1 MPAASRPFD
10 DIRDLLRKMPKAD
23 ETARAAARER
33 EGQLTKPAGSLGRLE
48 DIAEWMAAWQGSAR
62 PHVDRPLVAVFAGNH
77 GVVAQGVS
85 AFPPSVTEA
94 MVANFQA
101 GGAAINQI
109 CKTFDISLKVYELAL
124 EKPTGDIT
132 REPALDEKACAATMA
147 FGMEALASEPDLLVL
162 GEMGIGNTTTAAAIY
177 HALYGGQAEDWV
189 GRGTGVDD
197 EGLRRKADAVR
208 AAVARHKAYLDDPL
222 QILARLGG
230 RETAA
235 IAGAILAAR
244 LRRTPVL
251 LDGFVVCSAAAVL
264 LALDDCALDH
274 CLAAHISAER
284 AHRHALKLI
293 GKTPLFDFG
302 MRLGEGS
309 GAALAV
315 GIVKAAVACHNGMAT
330 FAEAGR
336 GGQGRALSAGEDERQ
351 IRKLIDAWIAA
362 SNGRNLPA
370 LMDMM
375 TDDVVFMTPGRAPF
389 GKAEFAADV
398 ERMKGVAIDARAEV
412 QEIEV
417 SGPRAYIR
425 NHIQVELTSPG
436 QAPKRMSGYAMSVL
450 RKEADGRWRIA
461 RDANLV
467 RPE

>member
-1 MPAASRPFD
+1 MATSRPFD

-23 ETARAAARER
+23 EAARAAARER

-48 DIAEWMAAWQGSAR
+48 EISEWMAAWQGSAR

-132 REPALDEKACAATMA
+132 REPALDEKSCAATMA

-162 GEMGIGNTTTAAAIY
+162 GEMGIGNTTPAAAIY

-251 LDGFVVCSAAAVL
+251 LDGFVVCSAAAAL
-264 LALDDCALDH
+264 LALDDA
-274 CLAAHISAER
+274 R
-284 AHRHALKLI
+284 ARSL
-293 GKTPLFDFG
+293 PRRP
-302 MRLGEGS
+302 RLGRAPASACAEAYRKNAAVRFRDAARRGLGRGARGWRRQSRGRLPQRHGDVRGS
-309 GAALAV
+309 G
-315 GIVKAAVACHNGMAT
+315 
-330 FAEAGR
+330 
-336 GGQGRALSAGEDERQ
+336 GGWQGRALKSPECVDLRRRGAAAG
-351 IRKLIDAWIAA
+351 
-362 SNGRNLPA
+362 
-370 LMDMM
+370 
-375 TDDVVFMTPGRAPF
+375 
-389 GKAEFAADV
+389 
-398 ERMKGVAIDARAEV
+398 
-412 QEIEV
+412 
-417 SGPRAYIR
+417 
-425 NHIQVELTSPG
+425 
-436 QAPKRMSGYAMSVL
+436 
-450 RKEADGRWRIA
+450 
-461 RDANLV
+461 
-467 RPE
+467 